1 MTRFHRSL
9 LALGV
14 GLALGVPAGAAA
26 QGVPGRSLSLEEA
39 LSLAI
44 PASENLE
51 IAKAAVMRAHGEQY
65 RAKSDRY
72 PQLTAS
78 ASFNRLLKSQFEGF
92 SFGGDSTSNGGDNLD
107 QLPFGRKNTYNVGLG
122 LTQNIFTGGRLK
134 SQGIAADAGYRS
146 AEFGVSAAESQLV
159 LDIVQAYYDATT
171 ADLQVRIAQI
181 ALEQADTTL
190 RQTEQRQAVGSQPE
204 FDVLRARVAR
214 DNQRTALIARQVERD
229 VSYIRLKQA
238 LNLPIDLPLTLSTEL
253 TDTTFADTPTLAE
266 VVAAPGDSSAETR
279 LVVRQAEEALRA
291 QEALAKAA
299 RSQQFPQL
307 VLASSYG
314 NVGYPG
320 NYNPFTASYFT
331 NWNVSLGVQLPIFTG
346 GRIKGDK
353 TVSDANVEEAR
364 LRLKQVTKLARVDA
378 RSTYANLGA
387 ARIAWEASEGTVRE
401 AQRAYEIAELRFRE
415 GLSTQTE
422 LLDARLALQT
432 AESTRVEAA
441 RILQIARVRAALIEA
456 LPLAGSAA
464 TATPTQQQQSASQ
477 QVRQR
482 PQVGGSSNA
491 TPGTG
496 TTP

>member
-1 MTRFHRSL
+1 MTILRRPL
-9 LALGV
+9 LALAA
-14 GLALGVPAGAAA
+14 GLALALPPRADGQGVPA
-26 QGVPGRSLSLEEA
+26 RSLSLEEA
-39 LSLAI
+39 LGLAI

-65 RAKSDRY
+65 RAKADRY

-92 SFGGDSTSNGGDNLD
+92 SFGGDSTNNGGDGLD
-107 QLPFGRKNTYNVGLG
+107 KLPFGQKNTYNLG
-122 LTQNIFTGGRLK
+122 LTLSQSIFTGGRLK
-134 SQGIAADAGYRS
+134 GQGIAADAGRRS
-146 AEFGVSAAESQLV
+146 AEFGATSAESQLV

-190 RQTEQRQAVGSQPE
+190 RQTELRQAVGSQPE

-229 VSYIRLKQA
+229 VAYIRLKQA

-253 TDTTFADTPTLAE
+253 TDTAFSDTPSLAQ
-266 VVAAPGDSSAETR
+266 VVAAPGDSAAETR

-291 QEALAKAA
+291 QEALAKVA

-307 VLASSYG
+307 VLSSSYG
-314 NVGYPG
+314 NVGYPS
-320 NYNPFTASYFT
+320 NYDPFSASYFT
-331 NWNVSLGVQLPIFTG
+331 NWNVSFGLQLPIFTG

-353 TVSDANVEEAR
+353 RVADANVEEAR
-364 LRLKQVTKLARVDA
+364 LRLRQLTKLARVDA
-378 RSTYANLGA
+378 RSTYANLEA
-387 ARIAWEASEGTVRE
+387 ARVAWQASEGTVQQ

-422 LLDARLALQT
+422 LLDSRLALQT
-432 AESTRVEAA
+432 AESSRVEAA

-456 LPLAGSAA
+456 LPLAGSSASS
-464 TATPTQQQQSASQ
+464 TPSQQQQSASQ

-482 PQVGGSSNA
+482 PQAGGSSNGI
-491 TPGTG
+491 PGTG